1 MSYHLHTIRG
11 SEKTVPQLHFW
22 KKIAG
27 RPFSDFFQ
35 EMKDRKQGVTTTM
48 DTIGITVPA
57 ILLSWN
63 PGILPD
69 TW

>member
-1 MSYHLHTIRG
+1 M
-11 SEKTVPQLHFW
+11 PQLHFW